1 MNKRLSLT
9 TYFYI
14 SAFLIFSGL
23 FSFQV
28 HATGIASVNS
38 YVEIKTSASDFRARK
53 QSSSGQ
59 RSSSGYDFI
68 ITPERTNICQQGQSS
83 SICTTTQSFSGSGY
97 VPNGSATSIVFRNT
111 PANSYLVFMND
122 DHSSGD
128 RTSKIGQIV
137 FDNEILGYWTTASK
151 TVDFDYVDKSG
162 ATYPTSSNS
171 GFNARATES
180 HSHYGSSTSSSTTSG
195 DWVSIGSDKRTLRIG
210 VANGQKGD
218 YIRVITKSA
227 NPTVDFNITSS
238 SGAESVSSAALTVD
252 LSSSSTQNVTVNY
265 AITGTATG
273 SGTDYTLAN
282 GTLTI
287 NAGATTGTITI
298 ASIVNDVLDEVN
310 ETVIVTLSSP
320 SNATLGSDSV
330 HTYTITDDDARP
342 TLDFYTSA
350 YNKAESN
357 ASQAVRVDLTAASSQ
372 TVTVNY
378 AVTGTAT
385 GSGTDYTLANGTL
398 TIAAGAVVGYIT
410 IADIVD
416 DSIDEG
422 NETIILTL
430 SSPTNAWIS
439 GTSVHTYTIA
449 DNDNRP
455 QVDFNTT
462 SSNGAESVSSKAI
475 TVDLSWQSSYNVT
488 VNYAVTGTATGSG
501 TDYTLANGTLTI
513 NALDTSGT
521 INIGSIIDD
530 SITEGNETVI
540 VTLSGAV
547 NSELGSDDVHTYT
560 ITDNESAP
568 VVQFNNNGSNGF
580 ESVSSTAITVE
591 LSSASTQNVTV
602 NYVVDGSVAN
612 AATGSGTDF
621 TLGNGTLTIPAGAT
635 SGTITIAGIVDDG
648 LDEVGERV
656 VIRLSSPNNA
666 TLGTYQ
672 NHVYTIYDNDSPPV
686 VDFNTTSSNGAESVS
701 SKAITVDLS
710 AVSGKNVT
718 VNYAVTGSATGSTTD
733 YTLANGTLT
742 INAGATSGTI
752 TIASIVNDS
761 LDEANE
767 TVIVTLSSP
776 SAATLGSDRVH
787 TYTINDNDNAPVVD
801 FNTTS
806 SNGAESV
813 SSKAITVDLSAASG
827 QNVTVNYAIT
837 GTATGSGTDFT
848 LANGTLTIN
857 AGATTGTINIASIVN
872 DSLDEANE
880 TIILTLSSP
889 GNATLGSDDVHTYTI
904 TDNDNAPVVDFNT
917 TSSNGAESVSSKAI
931 TVDLSAAS
939 SNNVTVNYA
948 ITGTATGSGTDF
960 TLANGTLTINAGA
973 TSGTITIGSIA
984 DDSLD
989 EVNETVIVTLSSP
1002 GNATLGSDDVHT
1014 YTITDN
1020 DNAPVVD
1027 FEATSSSGAESVS
1040 SKAITVDLSAVSSQ
1054 NVTVNYAIT
1063 GTASGSG
1070 TDFTL
1075 ANGTLTINAGATTG
1089 TITIAGIVDDGD
1101 AEGNETVVLTLSNPG
1116 NATLGSDDVHTFT
1129 ILEPL
1134 GASRTIAFADATSN
1148 GAESVSS
1155 KVVTIQMSSSTASNA
1170 TVNYAITGTATGSGT
1185 DYTLANGTATIA
1197 AGATSTTITI
1207 AGIVDDSLDEANETI
1222 IITLSNP
1229 SNANP
1234 GSTLVHTYTITDN
1247 DNAPVVDFNTTSSNG
1262 AESVSSK
1269 AITVDLSAASGQNV
1283 TVNYAITGTA
1293 TGSGTDFTLANG
1305 TLTINA
1311 GATSGTI
1318 NISSII
1324 NDLIDEAN
1332 ETVIVTL
1339 SSPGNATLGSDRV
1352 HTYTITDNDNAPVV
1366 DFNATSSSGAESASS
1381 AGLTVDLSAASGQN
1395 VTVNYAITGTATGSG
1410 TDFTL
1415 ANGTLTINAGETSG
1429 TITIASIANDSLDE
1443 ANETVIVTLSS
1454 PGNAT
1459 LGSDDVHT
1467 YTITDND
1474 NAPVVDFET
1483 TSSNGAE
1490 SVSSKAITVDLSAAS
1505 GQNVT
1510 VNYTVTGTA
1519 TGSGT
1524 DFTLANG
1531 TLTISAGATSG
1542 TITIGSIINDAADE
1556 ANETVILTLSSP
1568 GNATLGSDDVHTYT
1582 INDNDDAPVVD
1593 FNTTS
1598 SSGAE
1603 SASSASLT
1611 VDLSAVSSQNV
1622 TVNYAITGTATG
1634 SGTDYTLANG
1644 TLTIAAGETTGII
1657 TIAGIVNDSLD
1668 EANETVI
1675 VTLSSPNNATLG
1687 SDRVHTYTI
1696 NDNDNTPTID
1706 FNTTSSSGAESISSK
1721 AITVDLSGAS
1731 SQNVTVNYA
1740 ITGTATGST
1749 TDYTLANGTLTINA
1763 GATTGTITIA
1773 SIVNDSL
1780 DEANETVI
1788 VTLSSPSNAT
1798 LGSDD
1803 AHTYTINDNDNAPVV
1818 DFNTTSSSGAESVSS
1833 KAITVDLSAVSAK
1846 NITVNYAVTGT
1857 ASGSGNDYTLGSG
1870 TITINAGA
1878 TTSTITIAS
1887 IIDDSIDEADETVV
1901 LTLSNPSNA
1910 TLGTDS
1916 AHTYTISDND
1926 NTPTIDFNAT
1936 SSNGAESVS
1945 SKAITIDLS
1954 GPSSE
1959 AITVNYTVTGTATGS
1974 GTDYSLVNGTIT
1986 IAAGATTS
1994 TITIASIINDSA
2006 DEADETVII
2015 TLSSP
2020 SNATLGSDD
2029 VHTYTI
2035 TDDDGQPTVDFNT
2048 TTSTGAEDISS
2059 AALTVDLS
2067 AASSN
2072 NITVNY
2078 AVTGTATGS
2087 GTDYTLAN
2095 GTLTINAGATSGT
2108 ISIAGI
2114 VDDSSAEGS
2123 ETVVLTLSGPSN
2135 AVLGNDSVHTYTISD
2150 NDGTP
2155 TVAFSSTSSA
2165 DLESV
2170 SSRSL
2175 AVVIPFASD
2184 QDVVVNY
2191 SVTGGTAGSGTDYS
2205 LSAGTL
2211 TIDSGATS
2219 GTIVI
2224 PSIVDDS
2231 ADEADETIIVTLSN
2245 PTNAT
2250 LGTDVVHT
2258 VTINDNDN
2266 PPVIDFNLTSSS
2278 GDEAT
2283 SSKVI
2288 TVDLSEI
2295 STKSITVNYS
2305 ITGTATGS
2313 GEDYTLG
2320 SGAITINAGETTGS
2334 ITIASIIDDS
2344 ADEPDETV
2352 IITLSSP
2359 ANATLGTDIAH
2370 TFTINDNDTTPVVDF
2385 SSSTS
2390 SGVESVTSAGI
2401 TLELSAVSGQSVT
2414 VNYAVTGTASGSG
2427 TDYTLSSG
2435 TATINAGETTGTIT
2449 IASIVN
2455 DLIKEA
2461 NETVILTLSSPSN
2474 ATLGSDDVH
2483 TYTITDDDSQPTV
2496 DFNTI
2501 SSNGAES
2508 VSSKAITVD
2517 LSAVSSENVTVN
2529 YSVTGTA
2536 AGSGTDYTLANGS
2549 LTINAGSTSGIITI
2563 GNIVDDLLDEI
2574 DETVIVTLSSPAN
2587 ANLGT
2592 DIVHTYTINDN
2603 ENAPTISFDIT
2614 TSSNDESVSSQ
2625 AIVVNLS
2632 TISSKDITVNFAV
2645 TGTANGSGKDFT
2657 LANESI
2663 TIKAGETSGTITIT
2677 DIVDDLLDEA
2687 NETVIVTL
2695 SNPIN
2700 AILGSN
2706 NSHTYTINDND
2717 NIPAIDFNI
2726 TSSKGDEPSPSIIIT
2741 VDVSEISGKKISVD
2755 YQLTGTATGSGIDY
2769 TLENGTLIIDAGE
2782 NTGTITIPSIID
2794 DDFAEED
2801 ETIIITL
2808 SNPTNA
2814 TLGNDYIYTHTIST
2828 NDEDKRPVLIATSPQ
2843 DDSTRVP
2850 IDSDIILKFNK
2861 DVDCESGTINIES
2874 EDNSSSFAVSL
2885 PNQIVTGC
2893 GTDII
2898 TINLPIDLEHETQ
2911 YYVLIESTVFDD
2923 LVGNS
2928 YIGISNK
2935 KEFNF
2940 KTPIV
2945 LTDPTLKQ
2953 PVIDNAKA
2961 MTHIATRWVDRNI
2974 DVISKRMKISSRQ
2987 GLRVNLNNKI
2997 IDSVKTIGVSKM
3009 DYSFVELPI
3018 VEFCT
3023 VDSSGPKTSLSKIIK
3038 VHLSKISPENII
3050 VDFNVT
3056 GSTGKEIFSY
3066 GGGILQID
3074 AGRQS
3079 ATIAIDDIPQDRF
3092 GFIQGDRKIIVTLSE
3107 SSNSL
3112 LGDNLEHTYTLT
3124 DDQKAWTDPSADQFC
3139 ISDFDN
3145 PRSSAPIIAKTSSN
3159 LDTEVKSTQF
3169 NRSDESFAD
3178 TNPEI
3183 QNLKLLVFSRSS

>member
-1 MNKRLSLT
+1 MTERAEMNKRLSLT

-59 RSSSGYDFI
+59 RSSSGYDFV

-111 PANSYLVFMND
+111 PANSYLVFIND

-128 RTSKIGQIV
+128 RTAKIGQIV
-137 FDNEILGYWTTASK
+137 FDNEILGYWTTSSK

-210 VANGQKGD
+210 SANGQKGD

-273 SGTDYTLAN
+273 SGTDFTLAN

-330 HTYTITDDDARP
+330 HTYTITDNDARP
-342 TLDFYTSA
+342 TLDFYTST

-357 ASQAVRVDLTAASSQ
+357 ASQAVRVDLTAVSSQ

-513 NALDTSGT
+513 NALQTSGT

-1101 AEGNETVVLTLSNPG
+1101 EEGNETVVLTLSNPG

-2108 ISIAGI
+2108 ITIAGI

-2231 ADEADETIIVTLSN
+2231 ADEVDETIIVTLSN

-2334 ITIASIIDDS
+2334 ITIASILDDS
-2344 ADEPDETV
+2344 VDEPDETV

-2370 TFTINDNDTTPVVDF
+2370 TYTINDNDTTPVVDF

-2390 SGVESVTSAGI
+2390 SGVESITSAGI
-2401 TLELSAVSGQSVT
+2401 TLDLSGVSAQNVT
-2414 VNYAVTGTASGSG
+2414 VNYAVTGTATGAG
-2427 TDYTLSSG
+2427 ADYTLSSG

-2449 IASIVN
+2449 IGSIVN
-2455 DLIKEA
+2455 DLINEA
-2461 NETVILTLSSPSN
+2461 NETVIVTLSSPSN

-2483 TYTITDDDSQPTV
+2483 TYTITDDDSKPTV
-2496 DFNTI
+2496 DFNIT

-2517 LSAVSSENVTVN
+2517 LSAVSSQNVTVN

-2536 AGSGTDYTLANGS
+2536 TGSGTDYTLANGS
-2549 LTINAGSTSGIITI
+2549 LTINTGSTSGIITI
-2563 GNIVDDLLDEI
+2563 GNIADDLLDEI
-2574 DETVIVTLSSPAN
+2574 DETVIVTLSSPVN

-2592 DIVHTYTINDN
+2592 DIAHTYTINDN
-2603 ENAPTISFDIT
+2603 ENAPAISFDLT

-2625 AIVVNLS
+2625 AITVNLS
-2632 TISSKDITVNFAV
+2632 TISSKNITVNYSV
-2645 TGTANGSGKDFT
+2645 TGTATGSGKDFT

-2663 TIKAGETSGTITIT
+2663 TIEAGETSGTIIIT

-2687 NETVIVTL
+2687 NETVVVAL

-2700 AILGSN
+2700 ATLGSN
-2706 NSHTYTINDND
+2706 IVHTYTINDND

-2726 TSSKGDEPSPSIIIT
+2726 ISSKSDEPSPSITIT
-2741 VDVSEISGKKISVD
+2741 VDISEISGKKISVD

-2782 NTGTITIPSIID
+2782 NTATITIPSIID

-2828 NDEDKRPVLIATSPQ
+2828 NDEDKRPILIATSPQ
-2843 DDSTRVP
+2843 DDSTRISV
-2850 IDSDIILKFNK
+2850 DSDIILKFNK
-2861 DVDCESGTINIES
+2861 DVNCESGTINIES

-2911 YYVLIESTVFDD
+2911 YYVLIENTVFDD

-2928 YIGISNK
+2928 YTGISNK

-2940 KTPIV
+2940 KTQIV

-2974 DVISKRMKISSRQ
+2974 DVISKRMKIASRQ

-3038 VHLSKISPENII
+3038 VHLSKISPENIV

-3112 LGDNLEHTYTLT
+3112 LGDNFLHTYTLT

-3145 PRSSAPIIAKTSSN
+3145 PRSSSPIIAKASSN
-3159 LDTEVKSTQF
+3159 FDTDAKNPQL
-3169 NRSDESFAD
+3169 NR
-3178 TNPEI
+3178 
-3183 QNLKLLVFSRSS
+3183 L